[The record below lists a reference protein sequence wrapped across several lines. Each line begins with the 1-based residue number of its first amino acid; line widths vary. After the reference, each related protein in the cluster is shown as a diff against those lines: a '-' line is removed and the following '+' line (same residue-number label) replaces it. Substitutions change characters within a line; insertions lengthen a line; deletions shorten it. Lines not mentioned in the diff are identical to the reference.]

1 MRSAKPGPGI
11 GVLFGTAFRRVRAYS
26 RVRSSRLLAALLS
39 LGVEPM
45 RLKLVKKLANTIN
58 TIDLTNVAE
67 GAVLVVTPRQA
78 AILVAAGWAEETTHA
93 PGRLLNLQ
101 PRRES

>member
-1 MRSAKPGPGI
+1 MG
-11 GVLFGTAFRRVRAYS
+11 RRVVFVAYGFS
-26 RVRSSRLLAALLS
+26 QPRS

-58 TIDLTNVAE
+58 GLDLTNVTE

-78 AILVAAGWAEETTHA
+78 AILVSAGWAEETTHV
-93 PGRLLNLQ
+93 PGTLLNLQ
-101 PRRES
+101 PRKES